1 MKSEKSNKTLWIAS
15 IVFIAATFIYIG
27 VQHRKI
33 QKLSNANQLQAVE
46 LSTLKD
52 TVEVFKS
59 KSGELTYKLSSV
71 EIDKRNLKKSLELM
85 DIDRK
90 ILKNR
95 DIEWR
100 KITAALRMELAA
112 SGSGTTAVTDT
123 FRMVETDT
131 VYFQKVEDWSNK
143 NLSLFNAEIVNS
155 KLSFDYKYST
165 GIDIYQEQQRRAT
178 FVRVKLTDPNATITK
193 GSSFFV
199 KPKTRFWE
207 KPWLWGLAGLGT
219 GILISK

>member
-1 MKSEKSNKTLWIAS
+1 MKTDRILWMITVIWIIGTFAVIS
-15 IVFIAATFIYIG
+15 I
-27 VQHRKI
+27 QHRKI
-33 QKLSNANQLQAVE
+33 EKLNDANQLQAVE

-71 EIDKRNLKKSLELM
+71 EIEKGNLKKSLELM

-112 SGSGTTAVTDT
+112 TGHGQTPVVDT
-123 FRMVETDT
+123 FRIEKTDT
-131 VYFQKVEDWSNK
+131 VFFQKVEDWSNK

-155 KLSFDYKYST
+155 KLSFDYKYTT

-178 FVRVKLTDPNATITK
+178 FVRVTLTDPNATITK

-199 KPKTRFWE
+199 KPKKRIWE

-219 GILISK
+219 GILISR

>member
-1 MKSEKSNKTLWIAS
+1 MKTEKSNKALWIAS
-15 IVFIAATFIYIG
+15 IVFIAATLIYIG
-27 VQHRKI
+27 IQHRKI
-33 QKLSNANQLQAVE
+33 EKLSDANQLQAVE

-52 TVEVFKS
+52 TVAVFIS
-59 KSGELTYKLSSV
+59 KDSSLTYKLTSV
-71 EIDKRNLKKSLELM
+71 EIEKGNLKKSLELM

-95 DIEWR
+95 DIELQ

-112 SGSGTTAVTDT
+112 TGSGTTAVRDT
-123 FRMVETDT
+123 FRQVETDT
-131 VYFQKVEDWSNK
+131 LYFQKVDDWSNN

-155 KLSFDYKYST
+155 KLNFDYKYTT

-178 FVRVKLTDPNATITK
+178 FVRVTLTDPNAAITK

-199 KPKTRFWE
+199 KPKKRFWE

-219 GILISK
+219 GILISR

>member
-1 MKSEKSNKTLWIAS
+1 MKTNKNQKILWILTAII
-15 IVFIAATFIYIG
+15 IVGTFVYIG

-33 QKLSNANQLQAVE
+33 EKLSDANQLQAVE

-52 TVEVFKS
+52 TVAVYMS
-59 KSGELTYKLSSV
+59 KDSLLTHKLTSV
-71 EIDKRNLKKSLELM
+71 EIEKGNLKKSLELM

-100 KITAALRMELAA
+100 NITAALRMELAA
-112 SGSGTTAVTDT
+112 TGSGTTAVRDT
-123 FRMVETDT
+123 FRMVKTDT
-131 VYFQKVEDWSNK
+131 VYFQKVDDWSNK

-155 KLSFDYKYST
+155 KLNFDYKYTT

-178 FVRVKLTDPNATITK
+178 FVRVTLTDPNATITK

-199 KPKTRFWE
+199 KPKKRFWE

-219 GILISK
+219 GILISR